1 MNDFK
6 VIESSQNSVIKH
18 ICKLQVSSKER
29 YESGLFV
36 IEGLRICKDAC
47 ENGIRFNKFIVSE
60 EAINKFYDEI
70 KAFAEN
76 SCECI
81 KVTDSLFRKISDT
94 KNPQGIA
101 AVASMPDNSSNNIN
115 LKGRYIALENISDP
129 SNLGAV
135 ARTAEALGASGII
148 LSADGCDPYS
158 PKVLRAS
165 MGTLLRV
172 PLIMLKDFSGQIGK
186 LGLKL
191 YSCVVDKEA
200 QSITNAGFQD
210 GCAVII
216 GNEANGVTAET
227 KKVSD
232 LLITIPMQGAAESLN
247 AAAAAAISI
256 WEMMKV

>member
-6 VIESSQNSVIKH
+6 FIESSQNSVIKQ
-18 ICKLQVSSKER
+18 ICKLQASSKER
-29 YESGLFV
+29 YENGQFV

-47 ENGIRFNKFIVSE
+47 ENGIRFDKLIVSD
-60 EAINKFYDEI
+60 EAFDKFYGGIEI
-70 KAFAEN
+70 LSEN

-81 KVTDSLFRKISDT
+81 KVTDPLFRKISDT

-101 AVASMPDNSSNNIN
+101 AVASMPDISTNNID

-129 SNLGAV
+129 ANLGAV

-165 MGTLLRV
+165 MGTLLRM
-172 PLIMLKDFSGQIGK
+172 PLIMLDDFSANIGK

-191 YSCVVDKEA
+191 FACVVDKDA
-200 QSITNAGFQD
+200 QSIIDVRFQD

-227 KKVSD
+227 KKASD

-256 WEMMKV
+256 WEMMKI